1 MTDKSLCDSCT
12 NTGEVCN
19 YCYKCSLWT
28 EQEPT
33 TKLDVIQRNFD
44 CGNTYGYKV
53 ADEIIG
59 LLPSVTPQEPR
70 WIPVTERLPEEM
82 FGCLVTVWDAN
93 PKTGEEFENILP
105 EFVGYDGETWNGVDG
120 KPIAFEVVA
129 WMPLP
134 EPYKEDKE

>member
-1 MTDKSLCDSCT
+1 L
-12 NTGEVCN
+12 
-19 YCYKCSLWT
+19 SLWGEDAGGKRMT
-28 EQEPT
+28 LEEYIKEQRERVANMT
-33 TKLDVIQRNFD
+33 LAQARQIVANH
-44 CGNTYGYKV
+44 YGHDDMRIECEKAV
-53 ADEIIG
+53 WMLLNCADEKING
-59 LLPSVTPQEPR
+59 G

-105 EFVGYDGETWNGVDG
+105 EFAGYDGETWNGADG

-134 EPYKEDKE
+134 KPYKGGE